1 MVVKILSCGNL
12 NKVFFKEIF
21 MSSNSLKHD
30 EQRNV
35 SPGVRGL
42 HENVRGNFSNLWPG
56 SDVSNLVGDVSGLYG
71 MVFQDLCGCATG
83 KNVNVSR
90 LRSINLGDIAVNPQT
105 REVVVLEPIYP
116 FPPGSRI

>member
-1 MVVKILSCGNL
+1 
-12 NKVFFKEIF
+12 

-90 LRSINLGDIAVNPQT
+90 LRSINLGAEQYARRFLMILNVF
-105 REVVVLEPIYP
+105 VLRWYMIKFKHNYETQYP
-116 FPPGSRI
+116 FL